1 MKLLFV
7 CTGNTCRSPMAEAL
21 ARAMAQESGLELSA
35 ASAGLA
41 AIQGQGASEGA
52 AAAMA
57 ARGLSLSGHRARRF
71 EPDMATDALVLA
83 MTRSHAARLR
93 AMAPWADIRTLGEW
107 AGMNVEVTDPFG
119 GSMATYA
126 ACAEQLARLIRA
138 GLAACDR

>member
-21 ARAMAQESGLELSA
+21 TRALALEKEVALSV

-41 AIQGQGASEGA
+41 AVQGQGASEGA
-52 AAAMA
+52 LAAMA
-57 ARGLSLSGHRARRF
+57 ARGLTLSGHRARRF

-93 AMAPWADIRTLGEW
+93 TLAPWADIRTLGEW
-107 AGMNVEVTDPFG
+107 AGTHAEVLDPFG
-119 GSMATYA
+119 GSMARYA
-126 ACAEQLARLIRA
+126 ACAEQLTGLIRA
-138 GLAACDR
+138 GLNIGGR